1 MECRGHVEMKILK
14 GTWRFFGSGTW
25 RFFGSEGYGGFVD
38 NTLVTSGNSL
48 FGIVSLINMF
58 VVGSG
63 VAT

>member
-14 GTWRFFGSGTW
+14 GIW
-25 RFFGSEGYGGFVD
+25 RFFGSEGYGGFVE

-58 VVGSG
+58 VLGSG
-63 VAT
+63 VATWQT